1 MNIAVVSHKGGSG
14 KIAIAR
20 YYDPSTAR
28 WTQID
33 PAGSSA
39 PYTYADGNPMNETDP
54 SGQFGVAGQEQGTR

>member
-39 PYTYADGNPMNETDP
+39 PYT
-54 SGQFGVAGQEQGTR
+54 